1 MHRMKINTT
10 PIAFYN
16 NSMKHLY
23 QLDLD
28 KKHFVENKI
37 VLTKTNFALSSGAPK
52 LWNNFVNT

>member
-28 KKHFVENKI
+28 KKTFCGKQNSTNK
-37 VLTKTNFALSSGAPK
+37 N
-52 LWNNFVNT
+52 